1 MTVTDGTLYSEQIKE
16 LIKEY
21 TQRLG
26 RDLSFQALDEE
37 LADLQ
42 KKYGGSEGEL
52 IAAVENGK
60 VYGMAAYHKL
70 SDERCEMKRL
80 YVKPDCRGMKLGEKL
95 VAEIVSRAKA
105 AGYKEMVLDT
115 IKPLKAAIH
124 LYEKA
129 GFKPCEPYYNN
140 PMDDVLYF
148 KLEL

>member
-1 MTVTDGTLYSEQIKE
+1 MTITDAAPYLGQVKE

-37 LADLQ
+37 LADLP

-52 IAAVENGK
+52 IAAVENGI

-70 SDERCEMKRL
+70 SADRCEMKRL

-95 VAEIVSRAKA
+95 IAEIVSRAKA

-115 IKPLKAAIH
+115 ITPLKAAVH

-129 GFKPCEPYYNN
+129 CFKPCEPYYHN